1 MKVLLIQPVEKL
13 GEVGDLVE
21 VADGYARNYLLP
33 KGLAVEPT
41 EHNLKRYAKLKEQR
55 LAELRGREERA
66 RLLKEKLDGMVF
78 TFVREA
84 REGRLY
90 GSVRKEDLASRIKE
104 EFGVEVEKGRIELEH
119 PIEEVGTYTV
129 KIGLYRD
136 ITAEVKVEV
145 QPSQGEAGEERA
157 QAKAQQADASASPGP
172 GMTPEGGKGRGKR
185 GGKDKDKD

>member
-55 LAELRGREERA
+55 LAELRDREERA
-66 RLLKEKLDGMVF
+66 RLLREKLEGAVF

-90 GSVRKEDLASRIKE
+90 GSVRKEDIASRIEE
-104 EFGVEVEKGRIELEH
+104 EFGMEVEKGRIELEH

-136 ITAEVKVEV
+136 ITAEVKIEV
-145 QPSQGEAGEERA
+145 KAPSHSQGRGEDGE
-157 QAKAQQADASASPGP
+157 QAKAQRASTAPGA
-172 GMTPEGGKGRGKR
+172 GEGKEEG
-185 GGKDKDKD
+185 